1 MVSQSRSGFFWEL
14 RNPEDFR
21 LEVQKVDEGQ
31 LGSVM
36 YHFGYKAGWMVS
48 WFCVRNPGQKGAPHK
63 YPGQVSGSSHPCPE
77 AIFFL
82 RSGTNL
88 GKFDCQ
94 MGFAL
99 ETGQE
104 MGFFCLFRLGHRI
117 VGTGGLNRHGR
128 MSMLRVAGFGQF
140 ANPGWSGWSLQAGGR
155 KVGLVGCCGKAGGRK
170 VFLERLD
177 GWWHFA
183 LFLC

>member
-1 MVSQSRSGFFWEL
+1 MCQKPWSERSSTQVPRAGFRVL
-14 RNPEDFR
+14 
-21 LEVQKVDEGQ
+21 
-31 LGSVM
+31 
-36 YHFGYKAGWMVS
+36 
-48 WFCVRNPGQKGAPHK
+48 AP
-63 YPGQVSGSSHPCPE
+63 VSGSN
-77 AIFFL
+77 IFL

-104 MGFFCLFRLGHRI
+104 MGFFCLFRLDQRI

-128 MSMLRVAGFGQF
+128 MSKLRVAGFDQF

-155 KVGLVGCCGKAGGRK
+155 KVGLVGCSWEAG
-170 VFLERLD
+170 VFGAI
-177 GWWHFA
+177 GWVVAVCFLL
-183 LFLC
+183 LFLCCRGWGVVCVCVCAHGLRDSSGQLERDLLDKTLTGRADTAGLG

>member
-21 LEVQKVDEGQ
+21 LEVQKVDEWQ

-36 YHFGYKAGWMVS
+36 YHFVYKAGWMVS

-77 AIFFL
+77 AIFFCVAEQTWASLTARWVL
-82 RSGTNL
+82 RWRQDR
-88 GKFDCQ
+88 KWV
-94 MGFAL
+94 
-99 ETGQE
+99 
-104 MGFFCLFRLGHRI
+104 FFCLFRLGHRI

-128 MSMLRVAGFGQF
+128 MSMLRVAGYGQF
-140 ANPGWSGWSLQAGGR
+140 ANPGWSGWSLQAGG
-155 KVGLVGCCGKAGGRK
+155 
-170 VFLERLD
+170 
-177 GWWHFA
+177 
-183 LFLC
+183 

>member
-1 MVSQSRSGFFWEL
+1 MSETLVRKEL
-14 RNPEDFR
+14 HTSTQGRFQGPR
-21 LEVQKVDEGQ
+21 TR
-31 LGSVM
+31 
-36 YHFGYKAGWMVS
+36 
-48 WFCVRNPGQKGAPHK
+48 VRKQ
-63 YPGQVSGSSHPCPE
+63 Y
-77 AIFFL
+77 FFL

-104 MGFFCLFRLGHRI
+104 MVFFCLFRLGQRI

-155 KVGLVGCCGKAGGRK
+155 KVGLVGCSWEAGGHK

-177 GWWHFA
+177 GWWQFA
-183 LFLC
+183 LFLCCRGWGVVCCVCV